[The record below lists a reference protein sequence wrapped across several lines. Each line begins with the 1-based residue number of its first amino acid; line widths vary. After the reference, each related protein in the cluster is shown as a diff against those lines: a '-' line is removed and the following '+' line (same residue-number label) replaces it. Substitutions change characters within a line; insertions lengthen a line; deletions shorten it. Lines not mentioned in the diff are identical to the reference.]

1 MIKKLTLP
9 TILIAAL
16 ALSGCSTMNQQQRE
30 CTITG
35 KESVSVSSSS
45 SNSKTHEYRVYTEEC
60 GTLTVADTLTQGRWD
75 SSEFYSRLKEGETY
89 NMLTGGYR
97 NGFLSMF
104 PNILEA
110 EKVETND

>member
-35 KESVSVSSSS
+35 KESVNTTSNTSSA
-45 SNSKTHEYRVYTEEC
+45 KTHEYRVYTEQC
-60 GTLTVADTLTQGRWD
+60 GTLKVADTLSYGRWD
-75 SSEFYSRLKEGETY
+75 SSEFYARLKEGETY
-89 NMLTGGYR
+89 NLLTGGYR